1 MLTLQPKSLDWAL
14 NQAELLGD
22 SAIFPLP
29 FEFEAIR
36 NDWDE
41 LRKNLSQENILKW
54 EVRPH
59 RECLSPK
66 TDHSFRIAT
75 HLDPL
80 DWLIYTAAVYEMGQD
95 LESYRMPLDE
105 EVVFSWRF
113 APKSDGT
120 MFSRGTNYRDFR
132 KQSLELS
139 GENDY
144 EFVVV
149 TDIADFFPNLYHHRI
164 ENALKLAAPQKT
176 AHVKAVTRLLGAW
189 REKQSFGI
197 PVGPNASRLIA
208 EVTIHDVD
216 LALQGEGI
224 VFARYA
230 DDFRMFCQT
239 HKEAYVALATLA
251 DILWKNHGLTL
262 AGEKSR
268 ILTVN
273 EFEHQY
279 ALSEREAELEHMSET
294 FGELIEMLGFD
305 SWYED
310 IDYDDLNEN
319 ARNIVD
325 ALNLEGLLREQLQ
338 SEQIDLRLVKFIL
351 RRLVQLQDSD
361 MASAVLSKIDD
372 LYPIAGDVMEYI
384 KGFKCLTKLRRQQLG
399 NKVLDLLSDSLVS
412 HLEYN
417 RMFMLNLFASNA
429 DWGSVDRLNKAL
441 NTSEDDFS
449 KRKLIL
455 ALGAAGQSQWFRRQ
469 KTNWQNM
476 PPWIRRAY
484 LRGASCMERDERDK
498 WYDSIEGRLDQ
509 LELAIVKWSRRH
521 PITTT

>member
-1 MLTLQPKSLDWAL
+1 MLTLKLKSLDWAL

-41 LRKNLSQENILKW
+41 LRMILSQENILKW

-59 RECLSPK
+59 RECLSLK

-80 DWLIYTAAVYEMGQD
+80 DWLVYTAAVYEMGQD

-120 MFSRGTNYRDFR
+120 MFSRGTSYRDFR
-132 KQSLELS
+132 EKSLELS

-164 ENALKLAAPQKT
+164 ENALKSAAPQKT
-176 AHVKAVTRLLGAW
+176 SHVKAVMRLLGAW

-224 VFARYA
+224 VFVRYA
-230 DDFRMFCQT
+230 DDFRMFCRT
-239 HKEAYVALATLA
+239 RKEAYVSLATLA

-273 EFEHQY
+273 EFERQY
-279 ALSEREAELEHMSET
+279 AKSEREAELENMSET

-310 IDYDDLNEN
+310 IDYNDLNKN
-319 ARNIVD
+319 QRDIVD

-338 SEQIDLRLVKFIL
+338 DEQTDLRLVKFIL

-361 MASAVLSKIDD
+361 MATAVLSKIDD
-372 LYPIAGDVMEYI
+372 LYPITGEVMGYI
-384 KGFKCLTKLRRQQLG
+384 KGFKYMTEPRRQELG

-429 DWGSVDRLNKAL
+429 DWVSAERLNRAL
-441 NTSEDDFS
+441 NVSEDDFS
-449 KRKLIL
+449 RRKLIL
-455 ALGAAGQSQWFRRQ
+455 ALGAAGQIRWFRRE

-484 LRGASCMERDERDK
+484 LRGASCLERDERDN
-498 WYDSIEGRLDQ
+498 WYDSIEGRLD
-509 LELAIVKWSRRH
+509 LLDLAIVKWSRRH
-521 PITTT
+521 PIATT